1 MKNILTA
8 PLFVILSIIN
18 VLFID
23 YNQMIIGIIIF
34 AIASIMASYKFSKEM
49 IFIGTALY
57 FATSFLS
64 YDFKFVFA
72 SSYPLI
78 NYSIFYFLS
87 KVAMKKYQ
95 KEQVTWMLGGSG
107 FTEGWGLLDLI
118 YSVTSILLL
127 VLMTF
132 AYSSWLPQ

>member
-1 MKNILTA
+1 MEGMKNILTA

-95 KEQVTWMLGGSG
+95 KEQIECLKK
-107 FTEGWGLLDLI
+107 I
-118 YSVTSILLL
+118 
-127 VLMTF
+127 VLMK
-132 AYSSWLPQ
+132 